1 MLISKFPKPVNIYH
15 MAKGP
20 SLNVIKLEIMRWEDY
35 LVNFSMNTKVFWRGG
50 QMVRVKGENVTILY
64 IHKF

>member
-1 MLISKFPKPVNIYH
+1 MLISKFPKPVNIYD
-15 MAKGP
+15 MSKGP

-50 QMVRVKGENVTILY
+50 QMVRVKGENVTVETE
-64 IHKF
+64 

>member
-1 MLISKFPKPVNIYH
+1 MLISKFPKPVNIYD

-50 QMVRVKGENVTILY
+50 QMVRVKGENVTVETE
-64 IHKF
+64 